1 MASTF
6 GPRLLRRQAARV
18 PAPRSLGRRMSWH
31 AAAALIA
38 FALLQIW
45 LVSSA
50 VAAGAPSAL
59 MLVALVL
66 LIALAIPAARAIE
79 RRWHRLSRK
88 ALASRGLH
96 TRFRRDVRRLWAA
109 ALALPLLW
117 IGAATAALEAL
128 AKIAG

>member
-6 GPRLLRRQAARV
+6 GPRLWRRSVASV
-18 PAPRSLGRRMSWH
+18 PAPRSLGRRMTWH

-38 FALLQIW
+38 FALLQVW

-66 LIALAIPAARAIE
+66 LIALAVPATRAVE
-79 RRWHRLSRK
+79 RRWHRLSRE

-96 TRFRRDVRRLWAA
+96 ARFRRDVRRLWAA
-109 ALALPLLW
+109 ALILPLLW
-117 IGAATAALEAL
+117 VGGATAAVEAL
-128 AKIAG
+128 AKVAG